1 MSLLEAYNS
10 MTAEEQGALGKQT
23 GGTKINTAG
32 THLVEIVD
40 FKVIDSS
47 RVKIDFKDESGKT
60 IDYTGFLTNKDP
72 EKLEATRLRV
82 MNQIGAIC
90 IAAGLNLKSV
100 LSKSTIGTETYKSG
114 TVPTEEYPTAKGK
127 KLYITTYTEL
137 EPDDKDPK
145 KVWQRQVIDVFKFFD
160 TKQRNGLEIA
170 NDVDAGVTMDAADAE
185 AKARFEINYKHTN
198 NPACQAKL
206 AELLGGQ
213 YTNTASTPAAQAP
226 VSDDEI

>member
-1 MSLLEAYNS
+1 MSNLLQAYNNL
-10 MTAEEQGALGKQT
+10 TAEEQSALGKQT

-40 FKVIDSS
+40 FKVIDGT
-47 RVKIDFKDESGKT
+47 RVKIDFKDELGKT
-60 IDYTGFLTNKDP
+60 IDYTGFLTNSDP
-72 EKLEATRLRV
+72 SKVEATVNRV

-100 LSKSTIGTETYKSG
+100 LSKSTNGTETFKSG

-160 TKQRNGLEIA
+160 TKKRNGLEIA
-170 NDVDAGVTMDAADAE
+170 NDIDAGLTMEATDAE
-185 AKARFEINYKHTN
+185 AKARVEINYKHTN

-206 AELLGGQ
+206 AELAGSK
-213 YTNTASTPAAQAP
+213 YTGPAAASQAP
-226 VSDDEI
+226 VSDEEI

>member
-1 MSLLEAYNS
+1 MGLLEAYNNL
-10 MTAEEQGALGKQT
+10 TAEEQSALGKQT

-40 FKVIDSS
+40 FKVIDGT
-47 RVKIDFKDESGKT
+47 RVKIDFKDELGKT

-72 EKLEATRLRV
+72 SKVEATVNRV

-100 LSKSTIGTETYKSG
+100 LSKSTNGTETFKSG

-127 KLYITTYTEL
+127 KLYITTYVEL

-160 TKQRNGLEIA
+160 IKKRNGLEIA
-170 NDVDAGVTMDAADAE
+170 NDIDEGLTMEVTDAE
-185 AKARFEINYKHTN
+185 AKSRVEINYLHTN

-206 AELLGGQ
+206 AELVGGK
-213 YTNTASTPAAQAP
+213 YTGPAATSQAP
-226 VSDDEI
+226 VSDEEI